1 MADTKKDDIEIL
13 DFVDNELLEISQ
25 EEMDQM
31 QSAFDELEA
40 ASEAE
45 KESESEAD
53 MEGQVVAPKSVD
65 TRFAEPVDDM
75 ELGRFNPDDVS
86 IDVAESV
93 EAESETN
100 EPASETPAEE
110 IKELSLDS
118 SDVLADVNDVDAML
132 KDALGDLG
140 DLDDLEDFDANELSS
155 DLDESLLKE
164 PEGGEEKAEAAA
176 EEAAEKKAENPETA
190 EESAKGVDL
199 DEEGEPI
206 LDLNGVPVDEEDISE
221 ISTILSK
228 PDNNDL
234 VNDNLMDMLENA
246 QEEKE
251 QREYGE
257 NLPEIGE
264 TTYKTVVDEEE
275 AIEEGNGS
283 IEIVTESAVTEDEG
297 FDELPPMEEA
307 QAQPI
312 EEVKE
317 EPEEEPKEP
326 KKEKKKKEKKPK
338 KEPVEEDLDDELEGK
353 KKMSLWE
360 RIMAFLFESD
370 EEEETEEGAEEEA
383 AEGAEGTE
391 GAGAPAKKG
400 KKEKKKKEKKDKKGK
415 KGKDGAEDEGGEGEE
430 SPKKKSKKDK
440 GDDDEGD
447 GEEGEGKKKKKKE
460 KKPKKEKSLE
470 EELKPR
476 QKGISN
482 KAVAAILLV
491 CLSIAAVIVVLCYF
505 GPRKL
510 AINKANYDLY
520 DGEYQEAA
528 LTLYGM
534 NLNENDTL
542 VYRKA
547 SLLNAVNTKLDQYDK
562 FMAIKREDKALD
574 ALFKTITYCDTKKVE
589 ADNIGVAEEV
599 AIVRNAALSILSDK
613 YGVTEEQ
620 AEEICQMRPVYYTS
634 AIESIMRGLPY
645 DAFDPLDEESQQRAY
660 DAQLESITG
669 GEEGGDGEEIAP
681 EETLEDPLEGEP
693 GLAPSPDNAGEGNG
707 EGEVP
712 DLLPEETTL

>member
-1 MADTKKDDIEIL
+1 MADNNKDDIEIL
-13 DFVDNELLEISQ
+13 DFVDNELMEISQ
-25 EEMDQM
+25 EELDNM

-40 ASEAE
+40 SVDADDESNDSEA
-45 KESESEAD
+45 AD
-53 MEGQVVAPKSVD
+53 ADSTVVQPKSVD
-65 TRFAEPVDDM
+65 TRFSEPVDAGDM
-75 ELGRFNPDDVS
+75 GDLDLGDADLGDVDD
-86 IDVAESV
+86 AEAK
-93 EAESETN
+93 EA
-100 EPASETPAEE
+100 PAEE

-164 PEGGEEKAEAAA
+164 PEGAEEKADDAAEEVAEEKAE
-176 EEAAEKKAENPETA
+176 EPEVA

-234 VNDNLMDMLENA
+234 VNDNLMDMLETA

-283 IEIVTESAVTEDEG
+283 IEIVTESAVTESEE
-297 FDELPPMEEA
+297 FDELPPMEET

-317 EPEEEPKEP
+317 EPKEEPEEP

-338 KEPVEEDLDDELEGK
+338 KEPVEEDFDDDLEGK

-370 EEEETEEGAEEEA
+370 EEEETEEGAEGET
-383 AEGAEGTE
+383 AEGAEGGE

-415 KGKDGAEDEGGEGEE
+415 KGKEDAEGEEGEE

-440 GDDDEGD
+440 GGDDDGD
-447 GEEGEGKKKKKKE
+447 GEEGESKKKKKKE
-460 KKPKKEKSLE
+460 KKPKKEKNLE

-534 NLNENDTL
+534 KLNENDTL

-620 AEEICQMRPVYYTS
+620 VEEICQMRPVYYTS

-669 GEEGGDGEEIAP
+669 GEEGGDGEEAAP

-693 GLAPSPDNAGEGNG
+693 GLAPAPDNSGEENG

>member
-1 MADTKKDDIEIL
+1 MADNNKDDIEIL
-13 DFVDNELLEISQ
+13 DFVDNELMEISQ
-25 EEMDQM
+25 EELDNM

-40 ASEAE
+40 SANADDESNDSEAA
-45 KESESEAD
+45 EAD
-53 MEGQVVAPKSVD
+53 SAVVQPKSVD
-65 TRFAEPVDDM
+65 TRFSEPVDAGD
-75 ELGRFNPDDVS
+75 LGDLDLGDADLGDVDDT
-86 IDVAESV
+86 
-93 EAESETN
+93 EAQE
-100 EPASETPAEE
+100 APAEE

-164 PEGGEEKAEAAA
+164 PEGAEEKADDAVEAVA
-176 EEAAEKKAENPETA
+176 EEAAEEKAEEQETA

-234 VNDNLMDMLENA
+234 VNDNLMDMLETA

-283 IEIVTESAVTEDEG
+283 IEIVTESAVTEGEG

-317 EPEEEPKEP
+317 EPKEESEEP
-326 KKEKKKKEKKPK
+326 KKEKKKKEKKEKKPK
-338 KEPVEEDLDDELEGK
+338 KEPVEEDLDDDLEGR

-370 EEEETEEGAEEEA
+370 EEEETEEGAEGET
-383 AEGAEGTE
+383 AEGAEGGE

-415 KGKDGAEDEGGEGEE
+415 KGKEDAEGEEGEE

-440 GDDDEGD
+440 GGDDDGD

-460 KKPKKEKSLE
+460 KKPKKEKNLE

-505 GPRKL
+505 GPRTL

-534 NLNENDTL
+534 KLNENDTL

-620 AEEICQMRPVYYTS
+620 VEEICQMRPVYYTS

-669 GEEGGDGEEIAP
+669 GEESGESEEAAP

-693 GLAPSPDNAGEGNG
+693 GFAPAPDNAGEGNG
-707 EGEVP
+707 EGMEMV
-712 DLLPEETTL
+712 E

>member
-1 MADTKKDDIEIL
+1 MADNNKDDIEIL
-13 DFVDNELLEISQ
+13 DFVDNELMEISQ
-25 EEMDQM
+25 EELDQM
-31 QSAFDELEA
+31 QSAFEELEA
-40 ASEAE
+40 SGSDD
-45 KESESEAD
+45 ESSAGDALEAD
-53 MEGQVVAPKSVD
+53 SAVVEPKSVD
-65 TRFAEPVDDM
+65 TRFSEPVDAGDIGDLD
-75 ELGRFNPDDVS
+75 LGDADLGDVDDT
-86 IDVAESV
+86 
-93 EAESETN
+93 EAKE
-100 EPASETPAEE
+100 APAEE

-164 PEGGEEKAEAAA
+164 PEGAEEKADDAVEAVAEEKAE
-176 EEAAEKKAENPETA
+176 EPEAA

-199 DEEGEPI
+199 NEEGEPI

-228 PDNNDL
+228 PDNNEL
-234 VNDNLMDMLENA
+234 VNDNLMDMLETA

-283 IEIVTESAVTEDEG
+283 IEIVTESAVTEGEG

-317 EPEEEPKEP
+317 EPKEEPEKP

-338 KEPVEEDLDDELEGK
+338 KEPVEEDLDDDIEGK

-370 EEEETEEGAEEEA
+370 EEEETEEGAEGEA
-383 AEGAEGTE
+383 AEGAEGEE

-415 KGKDGAEDEGGEGEE
+415 KGKEDAEGEEGEE

-440 GDDDEGD
+440 GGDDEGD

-460 KKPKKEKSLE
+460 KKPKKEKTLE

-505 GPRKL
+505 GPRTL

-520 DGEYQEAA
+520 EGEYQEAA

-534 NLNENDTL
+534 KLNENDTL

-669 GEEGGDGEEIAP
+669 GEEGSESEEAAP

-693 GLAPSPDNAGEGNG
+693 GLDASPDNAGEGNG
-707 EGEVP
+707 EGMEMV
-712 DLLPEETTL
+712 EE

>member
-75 ELGRFNPDDVS
+75 ELGDFNLDDVS
-86 IDVAESV
+86 IDVAEPY
-93 EAESETN
+93 EAESETK

-140 DLDDLEDFDANELSS
+140 DFDDLEDFDANELSS

-164 PEGGEEKAEAAA
+164 PEGREEKAEAAA
-176 EEAAEKKAENPETA
+176 EEKAEEPEAAEK
-190 EESAKGVDL
+190 SAKGVDL

-234 VNDNLMDMLENA
+234 VNDNLMDMLETA

-283 IEIVTESAVTEDEG
+283 IEIVTESAVTENEG

-307 QAQPI
+307 QVQPI

-317 EPEEEPKEP
+317 EPSKEPKKP

-338 KEPVEEDLDDELEGK
+338 KEPVEEDLDDDLEGK

-360 RIMAFLFESD
+360 RIMAFLFES
-370 EEEETEEGAEEEA
+370 EEEEESEEGAEGEN
-383 AEGAEGTE
+383 AEGAEETE

-415 KGKDGAEDEGGEGEE
+415 KGKEGAEDEGGEGEE

-440 GDDDEGD
+440 GGDEVGD

-510 AINKANYDLY
+510 AIDKANYDLY
-520 DGEYQEAA
+520 DGKYEDAA

-534 NLNENDTL
+534 KLNENDTL

-634 AIESIMRGLPY
+634 AIESIMRGLAF

-669 GEEGGDGEEIAP
+669 GEEGGDGEEAAP

-693 GLAPSPDNAGEGNG
+693 GLAPSPDNADEGNEGG
-707 EGEVP
+707 EAP

>member
-1 MADTKKDDIEIL
+1 MADNNKDDIEIL
-13 DFVDNELLEISQ
+13 DFVDNELMEISQ
-25 EEMDQM
+25 EELDNM

-40 ASEAE
+40 SANADDESNDSEAA
-45 KESESEAD
+45 EAD
-53 MEGQVVAPKSVD
+53 SAVVQPKSVD
-65 TRFAEPVDDM
+65 TRFSEPVDAGD
-75 ELGRFNPDDVS
+75 LGDLDLGDADLGDVDDT
-86 IDVAESV
+86 
-93 EAESETN
+93 EAQE
-100 EPASETPAEE
+100 APAEE

-164 PEGGEEKAEAAA
+164 PEGAEEKADDAVETVA
-176 EEAAEKKAENPETA
+176 EEAAEEKAEEQETA

-234 VNDNLMDMLENA
+234 VNDNLMDMLETA

-283 IEIVTESAVTEDEG
+283 IEIVTESAVTEGEG

-317 EPEEEPKEP
+317 EPKEESEEP
-326 KKEKKKKEKKPK
+326 KKEKKKKEKKEKKPK
-338 KEPVEEDLDDELEGK
+338 KEPVEEDLDDDLEGR

-370 EEEETEEGAEEEA
+370 EEEETEEGAEGET
-383 AEGAEGTE
+383 AEGAEGGE

-415 KGKDGAEDEGGEGEE
+415 KGKEDAEGEEGEE

-440 GDDDEGD
+440 GGDDDGD

-460 KKPKKEKSLE
+460 KKPKKEKNLE

-505 GPRKL
+505 GPRTL

-534 NLNENDTL
+534 KLNENDTL

-620 AEEICQMRPVYYTS
+620 VEEICQMRPVYYTS

-669 GEEGGDGEEIAP
+669 GEESGESEEAAP

-693 GLAPSPDNAGEGNG
+693 GFAPAPDNAGEGNG
-707 EGEVP
+707 EGMEMV
-712 DLLPEETTL
+712 E

>member
-1 MADTKKDDIEIL
+1 MADNNKDDIEIL
-13 DFVDNELLEISQ
+13 DFVDNELMEISQ
-25 EEMDQM
+25 EELDNM

-40 ASEAE
+40 SEA
-45 KESESEAD
+45 AD
-53 MEGQVVAPKSVD
+53 ADSTVVQPKSVD
-65 TRFAEPVDDM
+65 TRFSEPVDAGDM
-75 ELGRFNPDDVS
+75 GDLDLGDADLGDVDD
-86 IDVAESV
+86 AEAK
-93 EAESETN
+93 EA
-100 EPASETPAEE
+100 PAEE

-164 PEGGEEKAEAAA
+164 PEGAEEKADDAAEEVAEEKAE
-176 EEAAEKKAENPETA
+176 EPEVA

-234 VNDNLMDMLENA
+234 VNDNLMDMLETA

-283 IEIVTESAVTEDEG
+283 IEIVTESAVTESEE

-317 EPEEEPKEP
+317 EPKEEPEEP
-326 KKEKKKKEKKPK
+326 KKEKKKKEKKEKKPK
-338 KEPVEEDLDDELEGK
+338 KEPVEEDLDDDLEGR

-370 EEEETEEGAEEEA
+370 EEEETEEGAEGET
-383 AEGAEGTE
+383 AEGAEGGE

-415 KGKDGAEDEGGEGEE
+415 KGKEDAEGEEGEE

-440 GDDDEGD
+440 GGDDDGD

-460 KKPKKEKSLE
+460 KKPKKEKNLE
-470 EELKPR
+470 EDV
-476 QKGISN
+476 IS
-482 KAVAAILLV
+482 
-491 CLSIAAVIVVLCYF
+491 
-505 GPRKL
+505 
-510 AINKANYDLY
+510 D
-520 DGEYQEAA
+520 QE
-528 LTLYGM
+528 
-534 NLNENDTL
+534 NLQLIRLIMTCMMVSTRRRRL
-542 VYRKA
+542 HY
-547 SLLNAVNTKLDQYDK
+547 
-562 FMAIKREDKALD
+562 MA
-574 ALFKTITYCDTKKVE
+574 
-589 ADNIGVAEEV
+589 
-599 AIVRNAALSILSDK
+599 
-613 YGVTEEQ
+613 
-620 AEEICQMRPVYYTS
+620 
-634 AIESIMRGLPY
+634 
-645 DAFDPLDEESQQRAY
+645 
-660 DAQLESITG
+660 
-669 GEEGGDGEEIAP
+669 
-681 EETLEDPLEGEP
+681 
-693 GLAPSPDNAGEGNG
+693 
-707 EGEVP
+707 
-712 DLLPEETTL
+712 

>member
-75 ELGRFNPDDVS
+75 ELGDFNLDDVS
-86 IDVAESV
+86 VDVAEPY
-93 EAESETN
+93 EAESEAK

-140 DLDDLEDFDANELSS
+140 DFDDLEDFDANELSS

-164 PEGGEEKAEAAA
+164 PEGREEKAEAAA
-176 EEAAEKKAENPETA
+176 EEVAEEKAEEPETA
-190 EESAKGVDL
+190 EKSAKGVDL

-234 VNDNLMDMLENA
+234 VNDNLMDMLETA

-283 IEIVTESAVTEDEG
+283 IEIVTESAVTENEG

-307 QAQPI
+307 QVQPI

-317 EPEEEPKEP
+317 EPSKEPEKP

-338 KEPVEEDLDDELEGK
+338 KEPVEEDLDDDLEGK

-360 RIMAFLFESD
+360 RIMAFLFES
-370 EEEETEEGAEEEA
+370 EEEEESEEGAEGEN
-383 AEGAEGTE
+383 AEGAEIAE
-391 GAGAPAKKG
+391 GAGAQAKKG

-415 KGKDGAEDEGGEGEE
+415 KGKEGAEEVGGEGEE

-440 GDDDEGD
+440 GGDEEDD

-510 AINKANYDLY
+510 AIDKANYDLY

-534 NLNENDTL
+534 KLNENDTL

-599 AIVRNAALSILSDK
+599 AIVRNSALSILSDK

-669 GEEGGDGEEIAP
+669 GEEGGDGEEAAP

-693 GLAPSPDNAGEGNG
+693 GLDASPDNAGEGNG